1 MIGIVSYGLGN
12 ISAFSNIYKSLDIP
26 HVIIDKYEQLDKVKK
41 IILPGVGAFDD
52 AMNQFNQSGLR
63 DSVEKMVLD
72 ENIPL
77 LGVCVGLQMLGNS
90 SDEGHEKGLGWIDGN
105 IKLIDTSNIDAS
117 IFGTGKFFKEKKE
130 VIKENIYSEIDDML
144 SSTLKN

>member
-63 DSVEKMVLD
+63 DSVK
-72 ENIPL
+72 
-77 LGVCVGLQMLGNS
+77 
-90 SDEGHEKGLGWIDGN
+90 
-105 IKLIDTSNIDAS
+105 
-117 IFGTGKFFKEKKE
+117 
-130 VIKENIYSEIDDML
+130 
-144 SSTLKN
+144 